1 VYRLKKLCQQMH
13 IKRDISNWI
22 IKIILIVLI
31 GAGNP
36 ELLSTNCLLSAT
48 IYLESDQSEPLGHFI
63 GKRHSPKKSV
73 NFRDQS
79 EHIGQWS
86 TPHHLICNNRDLWA
100 INNLF
105 GTYRE
110 YIFWRILQYVSI
122 LCYYFILF
130 DDKILFDIKI
140 FNK

>member
-1 VYRLKKLCQQMH
+1 MH
-13 IKRDISNWI
+13 IKRDISNWN
-22 IKIILIVLI
+22 IKIILSFLI

-36 ELLSTNCLLSAT
+36 ELNLPVEWNNLN
-48 IYLESDQSEPLGHFI
+48 LESDQSEPLGHFF

-73 NFRDQS
+73 NFQDQS
-79 EHIGQWS
+79 EHIGQWA

-110 YIFWRILQYVSI
+110 YIFLPILQYVSV

-130 DDKILFDIKI
+130 DDKILFNIKI
-140 FNK
+140 FNT

>member
-1 VYRLKKLCQQMH
+1 MPVECNNL
-13 IKRDISNWI
+13 N
-22 IKIILIVLI
+22 
-31 GAGNP
+31 
-36 ELLSTNCLLSAT
+36 
-48 IYLESDQSEPLGHFI
+48 LESDQSEPLGHFF
-63 GKRHSPKKSV
+63 GKRHSLKKSV

-79 EHIGQWS
+79 EHIGQWA
-86 TPHHLICNNRDLWA
+86 TQHHLICNNRDLWA

-110 YIFWRILQYVSI
+110 YIFWRILQFVSV

-130 DDKILFDIKI
+130 DDKILLDIKI